1 MKDLDYT
8 PDAALAERIRDSL
21 PRRPSPWRDGET
33 IAWFVVDEQGNPFLR
48 TTSRDDARELAG
60 KDGDIAKLV
69 RSH

>member
-8 PDAALAERIRDSL
+8 PDAALAQRIRDHL

-33 IAWFVVDEQGNPFLR
+33 IGWFVVDERGNPFLR
-48 TTSRDDARELAG
+48 ATSRDDARAQAG
-60 KDGDIAKLV
+60 DDADIGKLV